1 MEERVSNDAV
11 GERVD
16 VFVLNI
22 LKETSFKLVTRSFL
36 KKYWDNL
43 VLVNEKAAKLSLKLK
58 EGDVVYIDTSLLE
71 QKIKEDTSGL
81 KIVPQKGD
89 LDIVFENSEILI
101 LNKVSGVVVHP
112 GAGNSDNTLA
122 NYVVGYLQSKGEYD
136 ERVKRG
142 GIVHRLDKGVSGLI
156 LFAKTLESQI
166 YYQKQF
172 EEHKVVKLYHTRV
185 ESKNFPAIL
194 NEKIKRGV
202 DISSVIKDLESRDFI
217 VDDNWQKLEGY
228 VQRNNV
234 NRMKM
239 RFTPQKF
246 NNGGKYAL
254 TYVKPINEN
263 ELLIKIET
271 GRMHQIRATLEYL
284 GINIVGDTLYST
296 KKGKGGVPDSIELT
310 SVLLSFENMRG
321 ERETFNLY
329 KNAQKTKSKRKI

>member
-1 MEERVSNDAV
+1 MERNVSNDVV

-16 VFVLNI
+16 IFVLNI
-22 LKETSFKLVTRSFL
+22 LKDTSFKLVTRSFL

-43 VLVNEKAAKLSLKLK
+43 VFVNGKVSKPSLKLK
-58 EGDVVYIDTSLLE
+58 ENDVVYIDISLLE
-71 QKIKEDTSGL
+71 QKIKEDTSAL
-81 KIVPQKGD
+81 KIIPQKGN
-89 LDIVFENSEILI
+89 LDVFFENSEILI
-101 LNKVSGVVVHP
+101 INKVSGVVVHP
-112 GAGNSDNTLA
+112 GSGNSDNTLA

-156 LFAKTLESQI
+156 LFFFFFESQR

-172 EEHKVVKLYHTRV
+172 VVHKVVKLYHTRV
-185 ESKNFPAIL
+185 ESKNFLAIL
-194 NEKIKRGV
+194 KEKIKRGV

>member
-1 MEERVSNDAV
+1 MEERVSSDAV
-11 GERVD
+11 GERLD
-16 VFVLNI
+16 IFVSSI
-22 LKETSFKLVTRSFL
+22 LKDTSFKLVTRSFL
-36 KKYWDNL
+36 KRYWDNL
-43 VLVNEKAAKLSLKLK
+43 VLVNGKVAKPSLKLK
-58 EGDVVYIDTSLLE
+58 DNDIVYIDTSLLE
-71 QKIKEDTSGL
+71 EKIKEDTTGL
-81 KIVPQKGD
+81 QIVPQKGD
-89 LDIVFENSEILI
+89 LDIFFENSEILI
-101 LNKVSGVVVHP
+101 LNKASGVVVHP

-166 YYQKQF
+166 YYQRQF
-172 EEHKVVKLYHTRV
+172 EEHKVVKLYYAKV
-185 ESKNFPAIL
+185 ESKNFP
-194 NEKIKRGV
+194 IKLRVRIKKGV
-202 DISSVIKDLESRDFI
+202 DISSVIKDLELRDFI
-217 VDDNWQKLEGY
+217 VDDSWEELEGY
-228 VQRNNV
+228 VQRNNI

-271 GRMHQIRATLEYL
+271 GRMHQ
-284 GINIVGDTLYST
+284 IVGDTLYST

>member
-1 MEERVSNDAV
+1 MEERVSSDAV
-11 GERVD
+11 GERLD
-16 VFVLNI
+16 IFVLNI
-22 LKETSFKLVTRSFL
+22 LKDTSFKLVTRSFL

-43 VLVNEKAAKLSLKLK
+43 VLVNEKVVKPSLKLK
-58 EGDVVYIDTSLLE
+58 ENDLVYIDVSLLE

-81 KIVPQKGD
+81 RIVPQEGD
-89 LDIVFENSEILI
+89 LDIFFENSEILI
-101 LNKVSGVVVHP
+101 LNKASGIVVHP
-112 GAGNSDNTLA
+112 GAGNSDNTLS

-142 GIVHRLDKGVSGLI
+142 GVVHRLDKGVSGLI
-156 LFAKTLESQI
+156 LFAKTQESQM

-172 EEHKVVKLYHTRV
+172 EEHKVVKLYHANV
-185 ESKNFPAIL
+185 ESKNFPTIL
-194 NEKIKRGV
+194 KEKIKKGV
-202 DISSVIKDLESRDFI
+202 DISSVIESLESRDFI
-217 VDDNWQKLEGY
+217 VDDSWEKLEGY

-239 RFTPQKF
+239 RFTPEKF

-296 KKGKGGVPDSIELT
+296 KKGRGGVPDSIELT
-310 SVLLSFENMRG
+310 SILLSFENMKG
-321 ERETFNLY
+321 ERESFNLY